1 MRNGGQPSGLLK
13 INIILSFADVLLIGC
28 VGTVI
33 EKAGDFLAKSP
44 EKSFFIGRA
53 KKGFEVPLGSG

>member
-1 MRNGGQPSGLLK
+1 MGIVFKILK

-33 EKAGDFLAKSP
+33 EKAGDFLTKSP
-44 EKSFFIGRA
+44 ENGFFIGRA
-53 KKGFEVPLGSG
+53 EKGFEVPPGSG

>member
-1 MRNGGQPSGLLK
+1 MRIGGQPSGLLK

-33 EKAGDFLAKSP
+33 ERAGDFLAKSP
-44 EKSFFIGRA
+44 ENGFFIGRA
-53 KKGFEVPLGSG
+53 EKGFEVPPGSG

>member
-13 INIILSFADVLLIGC
+13 INIILSFVDVLLIGC

-33 EKAGDFLAKSP
+33 EKAGDFLTKSP
-44 EKSFFIGRA
+44 ENGFFIGRA
-53 KKGFEVPLGSG
+53 EKGFEVPPGSG

>member
-1 MRNGGQPSGLLK
+1 MGIVFKILK

-33 EKAGDFLAKSP
+33 EKAGDFLTKSP
-44 EKSFFIGRA
+44 ENGFFIGRA
-53 KKGFEVPLGSG
+53 EKGFEVPPASG